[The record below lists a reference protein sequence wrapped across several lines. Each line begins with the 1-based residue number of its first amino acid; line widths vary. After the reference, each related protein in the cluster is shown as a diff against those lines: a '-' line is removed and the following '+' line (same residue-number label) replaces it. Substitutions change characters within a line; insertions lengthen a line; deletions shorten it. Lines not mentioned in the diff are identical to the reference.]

1 MNSQLN
7 IAIVAGGNS
16 SEAEIS
22 LRGAAQM
29 AQWLDPQLYTAHTV
43 LVSGTQWTLKHPQHG
58 DLAVSR
64 DDFSALLPN
73 GQHLRFDCALVMI
86 HGTPGENGL
95 LQGYLELMG
104 IPHTTCST
112 MSAAITFNKFVCKE
126 LVRSTGVGLARGLL
140 IRRGQRFDAQ
150 AVADELG
157 LPLFVKPNASG
168 SSYGVS
174 KVKAV
179 ADLPAAIEAAL
190 AEGDDVL
197 VEEFI
202 GGREFSCGVFKPQ
215 GAPEVLMPVTE
226 IISHTEFFDYNAK
239 YNHQSNEVTPAQIPV
254 ELSDAMQQMA
264 SRIYDRLQCSGIV
277 RVDYIVTPEG
287 NPYFLE
293 INTVPGMSAESIIPQ
308 QVRAMGSTMREVLNQ
323 VIADAM
329 QRHTPRR

>member
-1 MNSQLN
+1 MNNPLH
-7 IAIVAGGNS
+7 IAIMAGGNS
-16 SEAEIS
+16 SESEIS

-29 AQWLDPQLYTAHTV
+29 AQWLAPDRFVPHTV
-43 LVSGTQWTLKHPQHG
+43 LVRGTQWVLKHPQHG
-58 DLAVSR
+58 DIAVSR
-64 DDFSALLPN
+64 DDFSVHLPD

-95 LQGYLELMG
+95 LQGYLEMMG

-112 MSAAITFNKFVCKE
+112 MSAAITFNKYVCKE
-126 LVRSTGVGLARGLL
+126 LVRPTGVGLAQGLL
-140 IRRGQRFDAQ
+140 IKRGQPFNAQ
-150 AVADELG
+150 RIVEELG

-174 KVKAV
+174 KVKTV
-179 ADLPAAIEAAL
+179 ADLPAAVEAAL
-190 AEGDDVL
+190 AEGSEVL

-202 GGREFSCGVFKPQ
+202 GGREFSCGVFKPA
-215 GAPEVLMPVTE
+215 GELEVLMPVTE

-239 YNHQSNEVTPAQIPV
+239 YNHQSNEVTPAQISAK
-254 ELSDAMQQMA
+254 LAGTMQQLA

-287 NPYFLE
+287 QPYFLE

-308 QVRAMGSTMREVLNQ
+308 QVRAMGSTMRDVLNM

-329 QRHTPRR
+329 QRHSCR